1 MQAFDTGKK
10 KSTLVLLSSDGDMS
24 SFRYGFQNIRF
35 CTSSELERYT
45 SVKE

>member
-10 KSTLVLLSSDGDMS
+10 KSTLALLSSDGDMS

-35 CTSSELERYT
+35 FTLFELERYI